1 MCIRDRPI
9 TLNGLD
15 KLKKELV
22 DLKEK
27 KRPQIVAAIAEAR
40 SHGDLK
46 ENAEY
51 HAAKE
56 LQGLMEAKINE
67 IESALSNAQV
77 INVKDIPETGRVVF
91 GSTVKLYDVN
101 SDKEIVY
108 KIVGNLESNPENGH
122 ISIETPI
129 AKGLVGKFVDDE
141 VEIETPSGK
150 MTYEIIEVK
159 HI

>member
-1 MCIRDRPI
+1 MDKEPI
-9 TLNGLD
+9 TLNGLN
-15 KLKKELV
+15 KLKEELV
-22 DLKEK
+22 YLKEK

-56 LQGLMEAKINE
+56 LQGLIEAKIGEMENDL
-67 IESALSNAQV
+67 ANAQV
-77 INVKDIPETGRVVF
+77 IDVKEIPETGRVVF
-91 GSTVKLYDVN
+91 GSTVKLYDIK
-101 SDKEIVY
+101 SESEIIY
-108 KIVGNLESNPENGH
+108 KIVGNLESNPEDGH
-122 ISIETPI
+122 ISIDTPI

-141 VEIETPSGK
+141 ISIDTPSG
-150 MTYEIIEVK
+150 TLNYEILEVN